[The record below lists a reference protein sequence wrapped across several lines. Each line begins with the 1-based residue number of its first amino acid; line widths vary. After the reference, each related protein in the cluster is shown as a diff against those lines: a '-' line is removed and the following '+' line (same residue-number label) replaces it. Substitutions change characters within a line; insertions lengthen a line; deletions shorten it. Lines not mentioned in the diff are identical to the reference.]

1 MPYPKLHPFLENPSY
16 IDRRQLGTFWKEK
29 YNFED
34 RLKAMRSEFNN
45 IRPEYLYESE
55 KSYYV
60 YMKIPSHKRGNTYD
74 VVIHFF
80 TTSDIV
86 KTDYSLRNYDIEI
99 FSNNPV
105 FGFHFGYA
113 NYHAGI
119 IIPFLA
125 NKLGRDILT
134 TPAKA
139 YNPRNAMGYDHSFY
153 IAGRILVDSP
163 RYLNKTYIK
172 EHAHEFDEDK
182 LIKVVRTLEDIQKEY
197 KANQDDDPNK
207 IAFNRDKSLKDRAG
221 ETVADVKAK
230 VGEVIDRTFGTGVKR
245 VKPASSVGGQ
255 KRIKTVKATKSV
267 GTSATRSATKKAI
280 KPIAK
285 KKPKRKI

>member
-1 MPYPKLHPFLENPSY
+1 MPYPKLHPFLDNPSY
-16 IDRRQLGTFWKEK
+16 IDRKQLGKFWKEK

-34 RLKAMRSEFNN
+34 RWKAVRREYNN
-45 IRPEYLYESE
+45 IKPEYLVESE

-60 YMKIPSHKRGNTYD
+60 LMKIPSHKRGNTYD

-86 KTDYSLRNYDIEI
+86 KTDFSLRNYDIEI

-113 NYHAGI
+113 NNQAGI

-125 NKLGRDILT
+125 DKLGKDILK
-134 TPAKA
+134 TPATK
-139 YNPRNAMGYDHSFY
+139 YNPKNAMGYDHSFY
-153 IAGRILVDSP
+153 IAGRILTESA

-172 EHAHEFDEDK
+172 ENSHSFDEGK
-182 LIKVVRTLEDIQKEY
+182 LIKAVRSLAEVMQEY
-197 KANQDDDPNK
+197 SDNK
-207 IAFNRDKSLKDRAG
+207 DADTNRVAFNKDKSIATRAG
-221 ETVADVKAK
+221 ELVDDAKSK
-230 VGEVIDRTFGTGVKR
+230 VGELVDRTIGGGTKR
-245 VKPASSVGGQ
+245 VTAKKHVGGQ
-255 KRIKTVKATKSV
+255 QRIKTVKATKSV
-267 GTSATRSATKKAI
+267 GMKSATKSAI
-280 KPIAK
+280 KPAAR